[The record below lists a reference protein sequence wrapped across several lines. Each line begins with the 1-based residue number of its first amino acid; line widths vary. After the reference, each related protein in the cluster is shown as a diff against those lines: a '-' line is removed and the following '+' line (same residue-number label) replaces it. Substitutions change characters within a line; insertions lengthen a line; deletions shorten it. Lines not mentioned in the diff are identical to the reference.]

1 MRRAQGFTL
10 LELLISVALLAVV
23 VVYLMQT
30 FTVHHKTYTVVDQ
43 TTEVQQSLRAIS
55 EILERDLRHAGMMV
69 PEQGAV
75 CGVDLTNGADTL
87 FVSDAFAV
95 DPDMDTAANYGAS
108 VGAATVGGGTT
119 VLNLGSLDV
128 EGATPPRYA
137 YDTDGNG
144 VNDSDFQVG
153 AGVIVTDPGD
163 GAGGAAC
170 GFVTGV
176 NAGSI
181 NVNMVSANAVGG
193 VGASLVAIPA
203 HAYQITPPADPNPFR
218 LLRNGTVLTEGA
230 EDLQV
235 AYYFDDDGDGDPTTP
250 PPGEY
255 LGDGTAADYTN
266 NSGLDESTLREVR
279 VNMVVRTRVSDPET
293 TQGQFQ
299 VTENRT
305 APGGVDGFRR
315 RVHTATVRP
324 RNVNR

>member
-43 TTEVQQSLRAIS
+43 TTEVQQNLRAIS

-75 CGVDLTNGADTL
+75 CGLDLTNNADTL
-87 FVSDAFAV
+87 FVSDADAV
-95 DPDMDTAANYGAS
+95 DPDTDTAANYGA
-108 VGAATVGGGTT
+108 TVTAPTVNGGTT
-119 VLNLGSLDV
+119 VLTLGSLDV
-128 EGATPPRYA
+128 ERAAPPRYA

-144 VNDSDFQVG
+144 VNDSDFRVG

-181 NVNMVSANAVGG
+181 NVNIVSADAVGG

-203 HAYQITPPADPNPFR
+203 HAYQITPPASANPLR
-218 LLRNGTVLTEGA
+218 LIRNGVVLTEGA
-230 EDLQV
+230 EDMQV
-235 AYYFDDDGDGDPTTP
+235 AYFIDEDEDGDWVLGG
-250 PPGEY
+250 GEY
-255 LGDGTAADYTN
+255 LGDGDSPDYQNDSALT
-266 NSGLDESTLREVR
+266 ESRIREVR
-279 VNMVVRTRVSDPET
+279 VNVVVRTRLSDPET

-299 VTENRT
+299 VTENRV
-305 APGGVDGFRR
+305 APGGIDGFRR
-315 RVHTATVRP
+315 RVHTASVRP

>member
-1 MRRAQGFTL
+1 MRRAHG
-10 LELLISVALLAVV
+10 ISVALLAVV

-43 TTEVQQSLRAIS
+43 TTEVQQNLRAIT

-75 CGVDLTNGADTL
+75 CGLDLTNNADTL
-87 FVSDAFAV
+87 FISDADAV

-108 VGAATVGGGTT
+108 VAAATVNGGTT
-119 VLNLGSLDV
+119 VLTLGSRDV
-128 EGATPPRYA
+128 EAAVPPRYA
-137 YDTDGNG
+137 YDTNFDG
-144 VNDSDFQVG
+144 VNDGDFRFG

-163 GAGGAAC
+163 PAGGAAC
-170 GFVTGV
+170 GVIDGLPVGNTLP
-176 NAGSI
+176 
-181 NVNMVSANAVGG
+181 VNMLSANPVGG

-203 HAYQITPPADPNPFR
+203 HVYQITPPASATPFR
-218 LLRNGTVLTEGA
+218 LMRDGVVLTEGA

-235 AYYFDDDGDGDPTTP
+235 AYFFDLDDDGDLDD
-250 PPGEY
+250 PGEY
-255 LGDGTAADYTN
+255 LGDGTSPDYVN
-266 NSGLDESTLREVR
+266 DSGPNLREVR
-279 VNMVVRTRVSDPET
+279 VSVVVRTRLSDPET

-299 VTENRT
+299 VTENRV